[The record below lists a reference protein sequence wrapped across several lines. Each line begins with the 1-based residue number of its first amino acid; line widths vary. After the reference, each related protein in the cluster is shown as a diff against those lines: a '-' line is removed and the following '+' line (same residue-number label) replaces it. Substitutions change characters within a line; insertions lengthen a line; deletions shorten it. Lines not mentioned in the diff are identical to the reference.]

1 MSTETPQ
8 ARTLRRALKVR
19 GSIVAL
25 AKALG
30 VSAADLSAWMNGH
43 VALPTAIY
51 IKALDLVASSPGS
64 GGD

>member
-1 MSTETPQ
+1 
-8 ARTLRRALKVR
+8 
-19 GSIVAL
+19 L